1 MIKALLAV
9 TAAAMLLGGCAD
21 GSEDNQPMTNSDEV
35 VFAVEGGKRTEGP
48 AELDVDKG
56 DEVVLRVTGDAPD
69 ELHVHGYDLKA
80 QLDPSKPAVLRF
92 TANLPGVWEV
102 ELHHSGAVLTELRVN
117 G

>member
-9 TAAAMLLGGCAD
+9 LAALLLGGCSD
-21 GSEDNQPMTNSDEV
+21 GSEGNQPMTNSDEV

-48 AELDVDKG
+48 AELNVDKG
-56 DEVVLRVTGDAPD
+56 DEVVLRATGDAPD
-69 ELHVHGYDLKA
+69 EVHVHGYDLE
-80 QLDPSKPAVLRF
+80 SKLEPGKPTVLRF
-92 TANLPGVWEV
+92 TADLPGVWEV